1 VAGESDSGRQATVAR
16 TWRGWTR
23 REDADAYAAYIEQT
37 GMSAYRSTPG
47 NRGAWM
53 LRRDDGDRTEFVT
66 LSFWDSTDA
75 IRGFA
80 GDDIDVA
87 IFYPEDDRFLVE
99 RELTVRHFA
108 IEPIPPG

>member
-1 VAGESDSGRQATVAR
+1 MSDESDPVSGPKVAR

-23 REDADAYAAYIEQT
+23 REDADAYAAYIEHT
-37 GMSAYRSTPG
+37 GMTAYRRTPG

-66 LSFWDSTDA
+66 LSFWDSTDSV
-75 IRGFA
+75 RGFA

-87 IFYPEDDRFLVE
+87 VFYPEDDRFLVE
-99 RELTVRHFA
+99 RELTVRHYT
-108 IEPIPPG
+108 IEPAPPA

>member
-1 VAGESDSGRQATVAR
+1 VADEPDSGQQPTVAR

-23 REDADAYAAYIEQT
+23 REDADDYAAYVEET
-37 GMSAYRSTPG
+37 GMSAYRRTPG
-47 NRGAWM
+47 NRGAWI

-87 IFYPEDDRFLVE
+87 VFYPEDDRFLVE
-99 RELTVRHFA
+99 RELTVHHYL
-108 IEPIPPG
+108 IDPTPPG